1 VARTE
6 LHEDDVQRLA
16 TCIAHDWL
24 TLNEY
29 CVCANQVW
37 RAYTYFL
44 PIVERFRRELE
55 CGCEGCV
62 LDATEGIYD
71 GIAEEAKR
79 FERFLHPPIPFS
91 PVQN

>member
-6 LHEDDVQRLA
+6 LREEDVRKLT

-29 CVCANQVW
+29 CVCAYQVEW
-37 RAYTYFL
+37 ASSYFL
-44 PIVERFRRELE
+44 PVVERFRDELG

-79 FERFLHPPIPFS
+79 FEAFLHRPLSFS